1 MGFRVEIA
9 PQAYAD
15 LDAIADYIEERGSFA
30 SAERWFN
37 GIIDA
42 VRGLKDQPSRFPVA
56 QESEDLRVEIRQLL
70 YGKRNRRY
78 KVYFAIDRET
88 EIVRVFHVRHW
99 AFKPLDFGELRELT
113 DDVDG

>member
-42 VRGLKDQPSRFPVA
+42 IESLKAQPSRCPLA
-56 QESEDLRVEIRQLL
+56 GESEELRAEVRLLL

-78 KVYFAIDRET
+78 KV
-88 EIVRVFHVRHW
+88 
-99 AFKPLDFGELRELT
+99 
-113 DDVDG
+113 